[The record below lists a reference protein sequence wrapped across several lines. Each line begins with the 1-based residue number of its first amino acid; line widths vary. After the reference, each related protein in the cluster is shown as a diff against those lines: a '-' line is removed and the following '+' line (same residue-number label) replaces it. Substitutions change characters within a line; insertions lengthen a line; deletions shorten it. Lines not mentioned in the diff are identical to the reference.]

1 MQLSVVCPKIWG
13 DGEIGHPHEIDQ
25 EGPLSRNF
33 GIYVPPQGQEFD
45 LAAILEG
52 WVKLEIEVICHLRS
66 YPTKFVYW
74 NWYTISLDPR
84 NGISIYN
91 GYLWVRKL
99 ILKTWKCQF
108 PSPSSSWGKPSTGA
122 YSWTSLSALIGT
134 RPNSPDNQV
143 TQ

>member
-13 DGEIGHPHEIDQ
+13 GGEIGHPQEIDP

-33 GIYVPPQGQEFD
+33 GIYAPPQGQEFD
-45 LAAILEG
+45 LATILEG
-52 WVKLEIEVICHLRS
+52 WVKLEMSVICHLRS

-74 NWYTISLDPR
+74 NWYTISLDPG
-84 NGISIYN
+84 NGISTYI
-91 GYLWVRKL
+91 GYLRVRNL

-108 PSPSSSWGKPSTGA
+108 PSPSPSWGKSSTGA

-143 TQ
+143 TR